1 METITIQVD
10 AEVAKAYREI
20 TLVKRQQL
28 ENLFN
33 DWFKQMIQSRSVDE
47 IIADMQQQAKTNGLT
62 EEILI
67 AELYQESDSNKKEKL
82 TTIITVFLT
91 SELEQKKLSEV
102 MAEIADKAE
111 QRGLTPEILESILH
125 DDE

>member
-10 AEVAKAYREI
+10 K
-20 TLVKRQQL
+20 
-28 ENLFN
+28 N
-33 DWFKQMIQSRSVDE
+33 
-47 IIADMQQQAKTNGLT
+47 
-62 EEILI
+62 I

-82 TTIITVFLT
+82 TTMITLFFK
-91 SELEQKKLSEV
+91 SEFEQKKLSEV

-111 QRGLTPEILESILH
+111 KRGLNPEILESILH

>member
-10 AEVAKAYREI
+10 K
-20 TLVKRQQL
+20 K
-28 ENLFN
+28 
-33 DWFKQMIQSRSVDE
+33 
-47 IIADMQQQAKTNGLT
+47 
-62 EEILI
+62 I
-67 AELYQESDSNKKEKL
+67 AELYQESDSNKKDKL
-82 TTIITVFLT
+82 TTIITLFLT

-111 QRGLTPEILESILH
+111 QRGLTPEILDSILQ